1 MKLAEVRVPGA
12 FVISLERH
20 SDERGFFARTFCRD
34 ELGAAGLATNIDQ
47 CSLSYN
53 EHEGTLRGM
62 HWQAAPSPEVKI
74 VRCIAGAIHDV
85 IVDMR
90 PESPAYLQWF
100 AITLD
105 ATTRDS
111 LYVPAGCAHGYLTL
125 TPAAE
130 VFYQISGVY
139 DPTAARGVRWD
150 DPKLGIVWPRPPTV
164 IGERD
169 RAYALL

>member
-1 MKLAEVRVPGA
+1 MKLTETRVPGA
-12 FVISLERH
+12 FVLSLERH
-20 SDERGFFARTFCRD
+20 ADERGFFARTFCRS
-34 ELGAAGLATNIDQ
+34 ELGAAGLEPHIEQ

-53 EHEGTLRGM
+53 EHAGTLRGM
-62 HWQAAPSPEVKI
+62 HWQATPSLEVKI
-74 VRCIAGAIHDV
+74 VRCVAGAIHDV

-111 LYVPAGCAHGYLTL
+111 LYVPAGCAHGFLTL

-130 VFYQISGVY
+130 VFYQISAAY
-139 DPTAARGVRWD
+139 APAAARGLRWD
-150 DPKLGIVWPRPPTV
+150 DPKLAIAWPGPPTV
-164 IGERD
+164 ISERD